1 MKRFQDMKVLL
12 AEDEVNA
19 RKTILMMLKEMGITQ
34 IFESADGQIAQE
46 VLDTEDSDIDLVI
59 SDWNMPHKNGAN
71 FLQDL
76 RSKHPTLPF
85 IMMTGRAD
93 VNSVTDA
100 VNYGVTAYIRKPF
113 TLNELESK
121 IKFALKE

>member
-85 IMMTGRAD
+85 IMITGRAD

>member
-1 MKRFQDMKVLL
+1 MKKFQDMKVLL

-85 IMMTGRAD
+85 IMITGRAD

>member
-1 MKRFQDMKVLL
+1 MKKFQDMKVLL

-19 RKTILMMLKEMGITQ
+19 RKTIVMMLKEMGITQ

-46 VLDTEDSDIDLVI
+46 VIDTEDSDIDLVI

-85 IMMTGRAD
+85 VMITGRAD

>member
-1 MKRFQDMKVLL
+1 
-12 AEDEVNA
+12 
-19 RKTILMMLKEMGITQ
+19 
-34 IFESADGQIAQE
+34 
-46 VLDTEDSDIDLVI
+46 
-59 SDWNMPHKNGAN
+59 MPHKNGAN

-85 IMMTGRAD
+85 IMITGRAD

>member
-1 MKRFQDMKVLL
+1 MKKFQDMKVLL

-19 RKTILMMLKEMGITQ
+19 RKTIVMMLKEMGITQ

-85 IMMTGRAD
+85 VMITGRAD